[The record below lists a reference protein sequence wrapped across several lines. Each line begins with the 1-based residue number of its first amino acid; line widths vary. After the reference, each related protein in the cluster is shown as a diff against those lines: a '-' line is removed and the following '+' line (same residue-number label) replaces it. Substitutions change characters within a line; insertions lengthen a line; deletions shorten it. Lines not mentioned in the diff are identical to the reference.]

1 MNPVTEQDS
10 RSRLKQWLESGEA
23 RLHPLAFPQRDLW
36 ETSPVPVNDPANH
49 ICAFIEIKGGITF
62 PEIEN
67 ALQLVVNRHEAM
79 RASFLPGKDRPL
91 QMTRDTGSSLL
102 SYRELSP
109 AESRPEALEEI
120 MRETY
125 RKPFDLLQGP
135 LHRIDVMQRGAKDYI
150 LAFSIHHAIADG
162 WSLGVFVQDLSTAY
176 VMGLKGLRKVVA
188 TTVGGLKSSLPPV
201 PQTYNEW
208 AAAERA
214 FWQPAEL
221 DRRAEFWRSQLD
233 GSRLI
238 WNQREDVVRNTGPLS
253 RRVSA
258 LPAKLTRAVRDL
270 ALKSGT
276 TLYSTLLSAFQ
287 ATLWKWT
294 GQDDI
299 VVGTPV
305 ANRNKEAVRQT
316 MGYFSGVVPLR
327 GCVDPARPFADHL
340 KAMHATT
347 VDCFANA
354 VPFAELARMLEAP
367 RKPGAHTIFDVRF
380 ALQNHP
386 VPDVVLPRI
395 STKLRMRST
404 GTARFDL
411 ACEITEVAPELE
423 VVWLYRQDIFSENDL
438 IALDALFQSVVSS
451 VCKSPD
457 GRITAATDLS
467 P

>member
-1 MNPVTEQDS
+1 MNAVTEQDS
-10 RSRLKQWLESGEA
+10 RSRLKQWLTSGEA
-23 RLHPLAFPQRDLW
+23 SLHPLAFPQRELW
-36 ETSPVPVNDPANH
+36 ETSPVPVDDPANH
-49 ICAFIEIKGGITF
+49 ICAFIEIKGAITY
-62 PEIEN
+62 EEMGA
-67 ALQLVVNRHEAM
+67 ALQLVVNRHESM

-91 QMTRDTGSSLL
+91 QMTRATGSSLL
-102 SYRELSP
+102 SYRELSS
-109 AESRPEALEEI
+109 AESQPEALEDL
-120 MRETY
+120 MRDTF
-125 RKPFDLLQGP
+125 RKPFDILQGP
-135 LHRIDVMQRGAKDYI
+135 LHRIEVMRRNAKDHI

-176 VMGLKGLRKVVA
+176 VMGLKGLRKAVA
-188 TTVGGLKSSLPPV
+188 TGLVGLKSSLPPV

-214 FWQPAEL
+214 FWQPGEL
-221 DRRAEFWRSQLD
+221 DRRASFWKSHLD
-233 GSRLI
+233 GSRQI
-238 WNQREDVVRNTGPLS
+238 WNHREDVIRNTGSLK
-253 RRVSA
+253 RWASA
-258 LPAKLTRAVRDL
+258 LPPKLTRAVRDL
-270 ALKSGT
+270 AVKSGT

-287 ATLWKWT
+287 AALWKWT

-327 GCVDPARPFADHL
+327 GRIDPKRAFSDHL
-340 KAMHATT
+340 KAMHETA

-354 VPFAELARMLEAP
+354 VPFAELARMVEAP

-411 ACEITEVAPELE
+411 ACEITEVASELE
-423 VVWLYRQDIFSENDL
+423 VVWLYRQDFFSKSDL
-438 IALDALFQSVVSS
+438 ISLDDLFQAVVSS
-451 VCKSPD
+451 VCQSPD
-457 GRITAATDLS
+457 GRILAATDLS
-467 P
+467 S

>member
-1 MNPVTEQDS
+1 MNPVAEPDS

-23 RLHPLAFPQRDLW
+23 RLHPLAFPQRELW
-36 ETSPVPVNDPANH
+36 ETSPVPADDPANQ
-49 ICAFIEIKGGITF
+49 ICAFIEIKGAITF
-62 PEIEN
+62 AEME
-67 ALQLVVNRHEAM
+67 AAMDLVVKRHESM
-79 RASFLPGKDRPL
+79 RVSFLPGKDRPL
-91 QMTRDTGSSLL
+91 QMTRATGSSLL
-102 SYRELSP
+102 SYRELSSNE
-109 AESRPEALEEI
+109 ARPEALEEI

-125 RKPFDLLQGP
+125 RKPFDFLRGP
-135 LHRIDVMQRGAKDYI
+135 LHRVDVLKRDAKDHI

-176 VMGLKGLRKVVA
+176 VMGLKGLRKAVA
-188 TTVGGLKSSLPPV
+188 TNLVGLKSSLPPV

-221 DRRAEFWRSQLD
+221 ERRASFWKSHLD
-233 GSRLI
+233 GSRQI
-238 WNQREDVVRNTGPLS
+238 WNQRTEVVRSTGSLN
-253 RRVSA
+253 RWASA

-270 ALKSGT
+270 AVKSGT

-327 GCVDPARPFADHL
+327 GQIDPTRAFSDHL
-340 KAMHATT
+340 KAMHETA
-347 VDCFANA
+347 VDCFSNA
-354 VPFAELARMLEAP
+354 VPFAELARIVEAP

-411 ACEITEVAPELE
+411 ACEITEVASELE
-423 VVWLYRQDIFSENDL
+423 VVWLYRQDMFSKADL
-438 IALDALFQSVVSS
+438 IELDALFQSVISS
-451 VCKSPD
+451 VCRSPD
-457 GRITAATDLS
+457 GRIVVATEKS
-467 P
+467 S